1 LAFLEVNLVVEIE
14 VRKSEAGTEKA
25 SSTNLDVNAII
36 GKVRDFVGSVRE
48 MSADGEPMAVSVEC
62 FNFSVDKADG
72 GYDLGLKLNLAVKP
86 KEPKPIASEPF

>member
-1 LAFLEVNLVVEIE
+1 MVEIE

-36 GKVRDFVGSVRE
+36 GKVRDFVGTVRE
-48 MSADGEPMAVSVEC
+48 MSAGGEPMAVSVEC
-62 FNFSVDKADG
+62 FNFSVDKAAG

-86 KEPKPIASEPF
+86 KEPKSIASEPF